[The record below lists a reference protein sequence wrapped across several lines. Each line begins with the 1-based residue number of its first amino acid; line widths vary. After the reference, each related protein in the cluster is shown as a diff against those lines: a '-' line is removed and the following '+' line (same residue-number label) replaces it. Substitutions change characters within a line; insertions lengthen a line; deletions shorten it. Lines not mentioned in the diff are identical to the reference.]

1 MVSRAAIYRQ
11 PEIDDLVSQLSKKSV
26 CGFIEIDHANLMM
39 QLLKQNVVASPRL
52 RTSWKLNT
60 LLDLGFRQLYSTA
73 DLQVDKVFVFQ

>member
-1 MVSRAAIYRQ
+1 MRISW
-11 PEIDDLVSQLSKKSV
+11 
-26 CGFIEIDHANLMM
+26 M